1 MIHNYT
7 KKKARKAARLA
18 LIPDTNRC
26 ELFETLRDEDTDEV
40 REVLKGTATTRDIN
54 GMIDAVQSE
63 KDAFLA
69 QYQPRLDALNKRI
82 QNLRDIKADV
92 KLATGE

>member
-1 MIHNYT
+1 MIHNYK
-7 KKKARKAARLA
+7 KKKARQAARVA
-18 LIPDTNRC
+18 LVPNTNRC
-26 ELFETLRDEDTDEV
+26 ELFETLRDEDTDEITE
-40 REVLKGTATTRDIN
+40 RMQGTTTIRHLNDL
-54 GMIDAVQSE
+54 IDAVQLE

>member
-1 MIHNYT
+1 MINNYL
-7 KKKARKAARLA
+7 KKKARNAARVA

-26 ELFETLRDEDTDEV
+26 ELFETLRDEDTDEIG
-40 REVLKGTATTRDIN
+40 EVLKGTATVRDIN
-54 GMIDAVQSE
+54 GMIDAAQSE

-82 QNLRDIKADV
+82 QNLRDIRADV